1 MKMKAE
7 QERQAKRELVEDFKF
22 RKEMEKQKNMQIEEF
37 SKRQVQ
43 QKTQADVDRIRQ
55 REQEMFL
62 KKHQMIQ
69 KKEEMQMDRAIK
81 LEQSKH
87 KLANKYEGKV
97 QSKLHVET
105 KAM

>member
-37 SKRQVQ
+37 NKRQVQ

-81 LEQSKH
+81 LE
-87 KLANKYEGKV
+87 
-97 QSKLHVET
+97 
-105 KAM
+105 